1 VTDHLTHDDVRSFL
15 GNRLPRQ
22 RVEAI
27 GAHVASCDRCAA
39 QLDASDDF
47 STAVDSLLVDET
59 RSRVTVRWRR
69 AVFAAAGL
77 AAAAVIVVV
86 LLVRPTAEFVAPHP
100 RAAIANDYGR
110 AEWNGAVR
118 VAIATR
124 RLDTPATLDAL
135 RPPAVSLRG
144 AAAASPIRIVSP
156 AGTVVESDRP
166 HFAWRAPDR
175 TVARIVIA
183 SGDNVVMTSEPVRGT
198 EWTAARPLERGT
210 TYDWQVRVDSG
221 AKTVIVPAPGEPP
234 ARFRV
239 LDAAAE
245 ADVAAARARGD
256 RRLLIVILAK
266 YGLVD
271 EARAELAHLQ
281 ADPQSAQLA
290 RAWDAS
296 LPATAR

>member
-1 VTDHLTHDDVRSFL
+1 MDHLTRDEVRSFL
-15 GNRLPRQ
+15 DNRLPRQ
-22 RVEAI
+22 RLEAI

-47 STAVDSLLVDET
+47 STAVDSLLVDEI
-59 RSRVTVRWRR
+59 RPRVPR
-69 AVFAAAGL
+69 AWGRAAFAGAGL
-77 AAAAVIVVV
+77 AAAAVIVV
-86 LLVRPTAEFVAPHP
+86 LLVRPTPPPVAPHP
-100 RAAIANDYGR
+100 RAVIANDYGR
-110 AEWNGAVR
+110 AAWNDAVR
-118 VAIATR
+118 IAIATR
-124 RLDTPATLDAL
+124 RLGTPAALDVL
-135 RPPAVSLRG
+135 RPPAVSVRG
-144 AAAASPIRIVSP
+144 VAASSPIRIVSP
-156 AGTVVESDRP
+156 AGTIVESDRP
-166 HFAWRAPDR
+166 HFAWSAPDR
-175 TVARIVIA
+175 TVARVVIA
-183 SGDNVVMTSEPVRGT
+183 SGDSVVMTSEPVRGT
-198 EWTAARPLERGT
+198 EWIAARPLERGT
-210 TYDWQVRVDSG
+210 TYDWQVRIDSG

-281 ADPQSAQLA
+281 TDPQSAQLA

-296 LPATAR
+296 LPTTAR